1 MLHGK
6 KILIGVC
13 GSIAAYKIA
22 ILIRLLK
29 KQGAE
34 VKTIMTTSALDFI
47 TPLTL
52 STLSQNPVLTEFQD
66 KKTGEWNSH
75 IDLGLW
81 ADLFLIAPASA
92 NTIAK
97 MARGI
102 CDNLL
107 LATYLSARCPVVIA
121 PAMDVDM
128 YLHPATRENLDKLA
142 AYGNHLIEA
151 PYGELASGLSGEG
164 RMAEPEELLRIL
176 QEHLKK
182 KDDFRGFNILITAG
196 PTHERIDPVRFIS
209 NYSSGKMGYALAAEL
224 AGRGAT
230 VNLVSGPVQ
239 LKVNDARMN
248 TIPVTS
254 AMEMFTKCL
263 ELYETADIA
272 IFSAA
277 VADFRPAEPASRK
290 IKKSTASPTLVL
302 EKNPDIARELGLK
315 KRKNQVNVGFALETD
330 NELKNAALKLKE
342 KNLDFIILNSMND
355 KGAGFSSDTNK
366 ITILEDSGRKKAYRL
381 KSKALVAKDIA
392 DYLYNRINDS

>member
-22 ILIRLLK
+22 MLIRLLK

-34 VKTIMTTSALDFI
+34 VKIIMTSSALDFI

-52 STLSQNPVLTEFQD
+52 STLSQNPVLTEFRE

-75 IDLGLW
+75 IELGLW

-97 MARGI
+97 MAQGI

-107 LATYLSARCPVVIA
+107 LAVYLSARCPVFVA

-128 YLHPATRENLDKLA
+128 YQHPATKENLMKLMSC
-142 AYGNHLIEA
+142 GNHLIDA

-164 RMAEPEELLRIL
+164 RMAEPEELLKIL
-176 QEHLKK
+176 QQHFKK
-182 KDDFRGFNILITAG
+182 KDDFKGLKVLVTAG
-196 PTHERIDPVRFIS
+196 PTQEMIDPVRFIS
-209 NYSSGKMGYALAAEL
+209 NHSSGKMGYALASEL
-224 AGRGAT
+224 AGRGAD
-230 VNLVSGPVQ
+230 VNLVSGPTR
-239 LKVNDARMN
+239 LILSHERIN
-248 TIPVTS
+248 TIKVIS
-254 AMEMFTKCL
+254 AEEMFRECL
-263 ELYETADIA
+263 NLYESADIA

-277 VADFRPAEPASRK
+277 VADYRPAEPSTLK
-290 IKKSTASPTLVL
+290 IKKSAEDLSLVL
-302 EKNPDIARELGLK
+302 EKNPDIAHELGKK
-315 KRKNQVNVGFALETD
+315 KRKTQLNIGFALETD
-330 NELKNAALKLKE
+330 NEFRNAALKLKE
-342 KNLDFIILNSMND
+342 KKLDFIVLNSLKD

-366 ITILEDSGRKKAYRL
+366 ITILDDSGTRKSYGL
-381 KSKALVAKDIA
+381 KSKALVARDIV
-392 DYLYNRINDS
+392 DYLYKRINGS